1 MQNQTVQQLTEYLDI
16 VTQVDRTIYFRCR
29 KAEDL
34 EALAKGLASLLPGN
48 TRIYLHSG
56 NPLLPEEEDQMAES
70 LQAGDTVL
78 FIYPGDTRFT
88 LEFAR
93 EWDGFQF
100 MPTTDMKKTG
110 FLAVVQV
117 LDDEEPI
124 LYEGSTRWIYE
135 EEVEAIETIG
145 KNLDGEVI
153 RIGADSHLK

>member
-16 VTQVDRTIYFRCR
+16 VTRMDRTIYFRCR

-48 TRIYLHSG
+48 TRIFLHSG

-78 FIYPGDTRFT
+78 FMFPGDTRFT

-100 MPTTDMKKTG
+100 MPTTDMKKPG